1 MTPATIRALWRSGLV
16 NRWHCNPEPR
26 LRNSH
31 DTTAGHQAR
40 VADLMA
46 VLFPDCGEAMILA
59 ALRHDAP
66 ECVTGDMPRG
76 CGIKPQIKAAELAWY
91 ARMGLPPPPDDPR
104 LRLCDSLDAWLWC
117 QLCAPDLLDDAEW
130 QDHRAEIVALAWR
143 LGVGGQ
149 VEGVM
154 GR

>member
-16 NRWHCNPEPR
+16 NRWHANPSPA
-26 LRNSH
+26 LRNSG
-31 DTTAGHQAR
+31 DTTAGHAQR
-40 VADLMA
+40 VAVLMVKLWPDTSAADL
-46 VLFPDCGEAMILA
+46 VA
-59 ALRHDAP
+59 ALLHDAP
-66 ECVTGDMPRG
+66 ECITGDMPRG
-76 CGIKPQIKAAELAWY
+76 CPAKPAMAALEGDWM
-91 ARMGLPPPPDDPR
+91 ARHGVPGPSLPQR

-117 QLCAPDLLDDAEW
+117 QLCAPDRLADAEW
-130 QDHRAEIVALAWR
+130 QDHRAEIIALAWR